1 MKSISFD
8 EWRFSACSITIMT
21 RSTLIHGSC
30 DDLRVLALRREG
42 EPVITGRSRMPVRG
56 NDTLARQVRGNLGV
70 YLPAACRSPP
80 DAACRSPL
88 GARNMSFRYTPRRLP
103 IAYSPGRNK
112 WEGEV
117 KRRRKRICCFQ
128 ERLLWRSR
136 SHRSSG
142 VNTMNE
148 EDYVKMQPIV
158 THTFLT
164 TDKNRKL
171 LHIIQ
176 FYKLFENRNQYQ

>member
-1 MKSISFD
+1 
-8 EWRFSACSITIMT
+8 MT

-142 VNTMNE
+142 VVGAAWAGLPQDGPMTWSRLRERPGCGWHKIGHRGDLWGRPMPSSGRLMAE
-148 EDYVKMQPIV
+148 
-158 THTFLT
+158 
-164 TDKNRKL
+164 
-171 LHIIQ
+171 
-176 FYKLFENRNQYQ
+176 